1 MFFPPF
7 QAAILQ
13 QTSEYIYN
21 LEQERT
27 QLLSQNCYLK
37 RLLAQND
44 VAQDLTDMPDQ
55 PDLGTI
61 DSGLGGK
68 SPAAGSAAAALVPTS
83 TIIMSNVASSNAT
96 TTTTSSSSSASAKNP
111 SSGNKKRK
119 MDPVTQIQATQVS
132 DSSDEGLGSM
142 SPEPFTIVL
151 SAKQTKKQQ
160 AAAAMAA
167 AELKQQQQTQQA
179 VAELERSQIHGYEEI
194 RTSTEDDVVQEIEE
208 SCVDFE
214 IDIDSGAIEETV
226 ISTTPSERSVP
237 VQPERSAA
245 PLPKKKRITV
255 ESLESDMDGAAGVAV
270 VNGQITKIFRDLS
283 DMHNGPQEIQELQ
296 VLNCDSELV
305 LCSAFPG
312 DSAITY
318 EGSGPELKPVKPQ
331 QQPQTTTGVAR
342 TPVTIIGKLGKAKV
356 AIIDAHTLKET
367 SAVLEKKSKLQPL
380 LDSFNKVENR
390 VEVERITNS
399 PTVMMTVVKEEP
411 GVAGQPGRT
420 FLTPS
425 TSRQNLETIVEAIR
439 HLEGDRFGEQP
450 KNGRNGGVMVKT
462 ETLKS
467 LGVELLPTQEVPLA
481 LTTKSASVAQ
491 KQAELSQ
498 FVHFKAKAAGAAGS
512 SSGSAMG
519 VKMSTASGL
528 VGVSVPGQPGTV
540 VLHQLQQCR
549 PGVIVAKQSS

>member
-1 MFFPPF
+1 M
-7 QAAILQ
+7 
-13 QTSEYIYN
+13 
-21 LEQERT
+21 
-27 QLLSQNCYLK
+27 
-37 RLLAQND
+37 LAQHD

-55 PDLGTI
+55 PDLVTI

-83 TIIMSNVASSNAT
+83 TIIMSNVSSSNSTNT

-111 SSGNKKRK
+111 SGNKKRK

-312 DSAITY
+312 DSSITY
-318 EGSGPELKPVKPQ
+318 EGSGPELKPVKQ
-331 QQPQTTTGVAR
+331 QQQQAQTTTGSAAGGGVAR

-411 GVAGQPGRT
+411 GVGGQPGRT

-450 KNGRNGGVMVKT
+450 KNGRTGGVMVKT

-481 LTTKSASVAQ
+481 LTTKSTSVAQ

-512 SSGSAMG
+512 SSSSAMG
-519 VKMSTASGL
+519 VK
-528 VGVSVPGQPGTV
+528 VSAVPGQPGTV